1 MSEVTDLLER
11 TLRRDDEPE
20 HVAKA
25 FRDYLV
31 LEPPRTYAEVSR
43 MHGVTR
49 ITVSRWAK
57 SYDWKER
64 EAKYDRA
71 RRQAQDDIINY
82 GLEAGG
88 DCEDEDWT
96 DNVEM
101 SRRTGQI
108 VIKYQQVTEALIN
121 SLRSR
126 AGLTDIEDRFMDIGT
141 VSLLGIAER
150 WVALTIRLET
160 SAELAAAIRDH
171 GESQTDALQ
180 ALSDEEI
187 LALQRM
193 QRKVRT
199 A

>member
-1 MSEVTDLLER
+1 
-11 TLRRDDEPE
+11 
-20 HVAKA
+20 
-25 FRDYLV
+25 
-31 LEPPRTYAEVSR
+31 

-82 GLEAGG
+82 GLEVGD

-121 SLRSR
+121 SLRAR
-126 AGLTDIEDRFMDIGT
+126 AGLTEVEDRFMDIGT

-171 GESQTDALQ
+171 GESKADALQ
-180 ALSDEEI
+180 ALSDDEI

-193 QRKVRT
+193 QKKVRT